1 MLLFDL
7 IHDGP
12 TGPLADLGSGPLRER
27 DQGLSLIDVVNSNR
41 KPADA
46 HTSLGISVG
55 ITAGK
60 AVAKR
65 GMVFRTRHISG
76 SALPRA
82 IQLGS
87 VFCGIAVA
95 LGATAESISEEV
107 LTRDLVGK
115 TRLTS
120 TEITRLFSNVID
132 RGEVQSE
139 RGISAETHWYT
150 DGTFVSRWWTQEN
163 PASDASNSGALKKV
177 SGRWRAER
185 DLRCVTFNTGTQSDW
200 LCAEVWLLD
209 DGRIL
214 SLNPDGS
221 AHGLHRL
228 SPLK

>member
-1 MLLFDL
+1 
-7 IHDGP
+7 
-12 TGPLADLGSGPLRER
+12 
-27 DQGLSLIDVVNSNR
+27 LSLIGVVNSNR

-55 ITAGK
+55 ITAGT

-65 GMVFRTRHISG
+65 GMVFKTRHIFG
-76 SALPRA
+76 SSLPRA
-82 IQLGS
+82 IHLGF

-107 LTRDLVGK
+107 LTCDLVGK

-120 TEITRLFSNVID
+120 TEITRLFSDVID

-139 RGISAETHWYT
+139 RGISAETHWHA
-150 DGTFVSRWWTQEN
+150 DGTFVSRWWTEAN
-163 PASDASNSGALKKV
+163 PVSDARDTSDKGAATQEV
-177 SGRWRAER
+177 TGRWRAER
-185 DLRCVTFNTGTQSDW
+185 DLRCVTFDAGTQPDW
-200 LCAEVWLLD
+200 SCAEVWLLD
-209 DGRIL
+209 DGRVL

>member
-1 MLLFDL
+1 
-7 IHDGP
+7 
-12 TGPLADLGSGPLRER
+12 
-27 DQGLSLIDVVNSNR
+27 LSLIDVVNSNR

-55 ITAGK
+55 ITAGT

-65 GMVFRTRHISG
+65 GMVFKTRHISG
-76 SALPRA
+76 SSLPRA
-82 IQLGS
+82 IHLGF

-120 TEITRLFSNVID
+120 TEITRLFSGVID

-139 RGISAETHWYT
+139 RGISAETHWHT
-150 DGTFVSRWWTQEN
+150 DGTFVSRWWTEAD
-163 PASDASNSGALKKV
+163 PASDARDTSDKESV
-177 SGRWRAER
+177 TQEVTGRWRAER
-185 DLRCVTFNTGTQSDW
+185 DLRCVTFDAGTRPDW
-200 LCAEVWLLD
+200 SCAEVWLLD
-209 DGRIL
+209 DGRVL